1 MSTLDY
7 LYDSPGP
14 IGRRR
19 ILVGSIV
26 SAAIV
31 LAVAV
36 AVLWQFGA
44 HGQLDAAKWDPF
56 TQWPIWGYML
66 GAYVQGT
73 LLAAGLTAVMSAP
86 LGVLLAVLRL
96 SPVPAVRWIAT
107 IWIEIARTFPVL
119 LLVFVM
125 LFALPH
131 YGINPPIV
139 WKLAIPLT
147 IANSAALAEIVR
159 AGILALP
166 VGQTEASLALG
177 MVRRQAFAY
186 VVLPQ
191 ALRSVTPSLVTQLV
205 SLLKDTSLGYVLAFF
220 ELLQSGTVL
229 ASFNHLLIQDYLVV
243 AFIYLVT
250 NGVLSYLAYR
260 LRGWVDRRGIAAVSA
275 DRPLAP
281 VAADR

>member
-1 MSTLDY
+1 MSALGH

-14 IGRRR
+14 KGRRR
-19 ILVGSIV
+19 ILLGSIV
-26 SAAIV
+26 SAIIV
-31 LAVAV
+31 LAVVV
-36 AVLWQFGA
+36 AALWQFGA
-44 HGQLDAAKWDPF
+44 HGQLDAAKWEPF
-56 TQWPIWGYML
+56 AQWPIWSYML
-66 GAYVQGT
+66 SAYVEGT

-96 SPVPAVRWIAT
+96 SPVATVRWIAT
-107 IWIEIARTFPVL
+107 VWIEIARTFPVL

-166 VGQTEASLALG
+166 RGQTEAALALG
-177 MVRRQAFAY
+177 MLRRQAFTY

-220 ELLQSGTVL
+220 ELLQSGSVL

-250 NGVLSYLAYR
+250 NGILSYLAYR
-260 LRGWVDRRGIAAVSA
+260 LRGWVDRRGITAVAA

-281 VAADR
+281 VVTDH